1 MKSSSVYFTI
11 AFVAMFYLAPLIEWM
26 RDGLYA
32 QAIGIGSTAF
42 TPDPSAMLEIRA
54 DNKGLLIPLVA
65 LTGPTDATTIP
76 NPATSLLVYNTNTA
90 GGLTPGYYYNA
101 GTPASPNWVPLLNGS
116 SPSDVWLT
124 LGNAGTNPSTHF
136 VGTTD
141 NEDLVF
147 RTNNTERIR
156 ITADGSVGIETTN
169 PASKLHVNNG
179 NILISKSNSE
189 NDNALLSVH
198 YPQGKSAFLIGTFM
212 GWDQNTI
219 YIPGYNRIDP
229 TTSIAG
235 VPITINKVVCGGG
248 DQPYSGLPVYAS
260 NFYTTSS
267 RKLKTDI
274 KPLNYG
280 LKEILALQPVQY
292 VFNYDPKK
300 IPQIGLI
307 AEDVVNVIP
316 EVVSVLDKDGN
327 LLSPYDK
334 NGVPVAIDY
343 SKLSV
348 VIINA
353 IKDQQ
358 KDIQQ
363 LQEESD
369 QIKSEV
375 KALAEKMNNLIN
387 ILSAE
392 NKVGNK

>member
-1 MKSSSVYFTI
+1 MKSSNVYFTI
-11 AFVAMFYLAPLIEWM
+11 AFVAMFYLAPLIKGG
-26 RDGLYA
+26 RSGLYA
-32 QAIGIGSTAF
+32 QGVGIGSTAF
-42 TPDPSAMLEIRA
+42 MPDPSAMLEIRA
-54 DNKGLLIPLVA
+54 DNKGLLIPRVA
-65 LTGPTDATTIP
+65 LIDPTDATTIP

-101 GTPASPNWVPLLNGS
+101 GTPASPNWVRLLNGS

-147 RTNNTERIR
+147 RTNNTERMR
-156 ITADGSVGIETTN
+156 ITADGSVGIGTTN
-169 PASKLHVNNG
+169 PASKLHINNG
-179 NILISKSNSE
+179 HILISKSNSDSE
-189 NDNALLSVH
+189 NVLLSVH
-198 YPQGKSAFLIGTFM
+198 YLQGKAAYLIGTYM
-212 GWDQNTI
+212 EWDQNAI
-219 YIPGYNRIDP
+219 YIGGYNGISP

-235 VPITINKVVCGGG
+235 IPVTTNKVIIGGAW
-248 DQPYSGLPVYAS
+248 YSGLPIYAS
-260 NFYTTSS
+260 AFNNTSS

-280 LKEILALQPVQY
+280 LKEILKLQPVQY

-307 AEDVVNVIP
+307 AEDVVNDIP
-316 EVVSVLDKDGN
+316 EVVSVLDKKGAH
-327 LLSPYDK
+327 LPPYDK

-348 VIINA
+348 VLINA

-358 KDIQQ
+358 QIIQQ
-363 LQEESD
+363 LQAEND
-369 QIKSEV
+369 QLKSEV
-375 KALAEKMNNLIN
+375 KALAEKMNILIN

>member
-1 MKSSSVYFTI
+1 MKSSNVYFTLAI
-11 AFVAMFYLAPLIEWM
+11 VAMFYLAPLMKGM
-26 RDGLYA
+26 RSGLYA
-32 QAIGIGSTAF
+32 QGAGISTTVF
-42 TPDPSAMLEIRA
+42 TPDPSAILEIRA
-54 DNKGLLIPLVA
+54 NNKGLLIPRVA

-76 NPATSLLVYNTNTA
+76 NPATSLLVYNTDTA
-90 GGLTPGYYYNA
+90 GGLLPGYHYNA
-101 GTPASPNWVPLLNGS
+101 GTQASPNWVRLLNGG

-124 LGNAGTNPSTHF
+124 LGNAGTNPATHF

-141 NEDLVF
+141 SVDLVF
-147 RTNNTERIR
+147 RTNNTERMR
-156 ITADGSVGIETTN
+156 ITADGSVGIGTTN
-169 PASKLHVNNG
+169 PAYKLHVNNG
-179 NILISKSNSE
+179 QILISKSNSD
-189 NDNALLSVH
+189 NDNVLLSVH

-212 GWDQNTI
+212 GWDQDAI
-219 YIPGYNRIDP
+219 YIPGYNGIDP

-235 VPITINKVVCGGG
+235 LPITINKVVCGGG
-248 DQPYSGLPVYAS
+248 DEPYSGLPVYAS
-260 NFYTTSS
+260 SFNNFSS

-307 AEDVVNVIP
+307 AEDIVNDIP
-316 EVVSVLDKDGN
+316 EVVSVLDKKGAH
-327 LLSPYDK
+327 LPPYDK

-348 VIINA
+348 VLINA

-358 KDIQQ
+358 KIIQQ
-363 LQEESD
+363 LQEEND

-375 KALAEKMNNLIN
+375 KALAEQMNKLIN

>member
-1 MKSSSVYFTI
+1 
-11 AFVAMFYLAPLIEWM
+11 M
-26 RDGLYA
+26 RSGLYA
-32 QAIGIGSTAF
+32 QVVGISTTVF

-54 DNKGLLIPLVA
+54 NNKGLLIPRVA

-101 GTPASPNWVPLLNGS
+101 GTPASPNWVRLLNGS

-124 LGNAGTNPSTHF
+124 LGNAGTNPTTHF

-141 NEDLVF
+141 NVDLVF
-147 RTNNTERIR
+147 RTNNSERMR
-156 ITADGSVGIETTN
+156 ITADGSVGIGTTN
-169 PASKLHVNNG
+169 PASKLHINNG
-179 NILISKSNSE
+179 DILISKSNS
-189 NDNALLSVH
+189 NFDNILLSVH
-198 YPQGKSAFLIGTFM
+198 YPQGKSAFLIGTYM
-212 GWDQNTI
+212 GWDKDAI
-219 YIPGYNRIDP
+219 YIGGYNGISP
-229 TTSIAG
+229 TSSIAG
-235 VPITINKVVCGGG
+235 IPVTTNKVVCGGG
-248 DQPYSGLPVYAS
+248 NQPYLGLPVYAS

-307 AEDVVNVIP
+307 AEDVVNDIP
-316 EVVSVLDKDGN
+316 EVVSVLDKKGAH
-327 LLSPYDK
+327 LPPYDM

-348 VIINA
+348 VLINA

-358 KDIQQ
+358 KIIQQ
-363 LQEESD
+363 LQAEND

-375 KALAEKMNNLIN
+375 KALAEQMNNLIN
-387 ILSAE
+387 IISAE